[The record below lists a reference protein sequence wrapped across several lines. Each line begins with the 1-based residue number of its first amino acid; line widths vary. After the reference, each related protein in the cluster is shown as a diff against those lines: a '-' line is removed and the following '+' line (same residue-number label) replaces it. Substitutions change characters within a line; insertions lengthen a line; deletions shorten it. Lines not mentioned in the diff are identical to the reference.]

1 MLQQSTQSSGITAG
15 HDTPYKFLTMGL
27 PLFAPLRD
35 QGLRCLLEG
44 ATGAPSPFVSSPC
57 RAASSLPFG
66 RELPALSSLR
76 SGALGRVLFAFAVAF
91 AVSLRF
97 LARS

>member
-1 MLQQSTQSSGITAG
+1 
-15 HDTPYKFLTMGL
+15 MGL
-27 PLFAPLRD
+27 LLFVPLRD

-44 ATGAPSPFVSSPC
+44 ATGAPSPC

-66 RELPALSSLR
+66 QELPALSSLR